1 MNERTNERCVV
12 VAAVFIRPKQ
22 KKMLKRPTDGEK
34 WQPTCKTP
42 KKKKRNKS
50 TYTTSG
56 KKIRSFISVSRES
69 LKNKKKNSGHV
80 NITIRQVA
88 LVLELL
94 VALLEKQ
101 EKNVAPSFM
110 LLLLIFRGCEGLCSC
125 FV

>member
-1 MNERTNERCVV
+1 MNERTNEWCVV

-42 KKKKRNKS
+42 KKKQINLYNLRQKDPLLHFCFPRVVEKQ
-50 TYTTSG
+50 
-56 KKIRSFISVSRES
+56 
-69 LKNKKKNSGHV
+69 KKNSGHV
-80 NITIRQVA
+80 NIIIRQVA

-110 LLLLIFRGCEGLCSC
+110 LLLLIFRGWGGLCSC